1 MGAILRGLFSCAA
14 RTEGMKRVGVRFG
27 NSGCDAEQVAV
38 APTTGLKQA
47 RASAL
52 SARQALQPGFPI
64 PKKKDR
70 QGPTVTLPGV
80 VRSLMGEGRW
90 REATGDFRTLVL
102 RELGAL
108 RGQLRDGRGQGV
120 GQREGNLESCA
131 TR

>member
-52 SARQALQPGFPI
+52 SARQALQDRPPGTASTTSPD
-64 PKKKDR
+64 PD
-70 QGPTVTLPGV
+70 GVTVSSHWLATLLP
-80 VRSLMGEGRW
+80 
-90 REATGDFRTLVL
+90 D
-102 RELGAL
+102 
-108 RGQLRDGRGQGV
+108 
-120 GQREGNLESCA
+120 CH
-131 TR
+131 